1 MLRGH
6 GASAET
12 ASWPGIELSA
22 RSAVAASDSLAVRRD
37 ESGRVVLAVVAD
49 AVLFGRRSLAAEL
62 SCPADAST
70 AELVLAGYERWG
82 REVPDRLLGRFA
94 FVVVDRRS
102 GSSGDGVFLA
112 VDHAGSRPLSFHV
125 DDDRV
130 VFSSIALALTGV
142 PGVGH
147 ELDLDRLAQH
157 VGLTFHGTRS
167 VIRGVEHVAPGSSV
181 WVSSAGVERTGWW
194 RLEHIVAADR
204 GSLDAHAE
212 ELRDVFDRAV
222 ADALDGYSR
231 LGAQVSGGLDS
242 TSVVATAA
250 RLRPDERIR
259 TYTSVP
265 PSGWVGPQRTGWDAD
280 ERGLVEVLATRYPNL
295 EPRWVESRRLSLL
308 GRYEEMWELGAPPQ
322 RNTMNLIWIHA
333 IGEEAA
339 ADGVDVLLSGAMGNR
354 HFSADGPAWLVEL
367 ARRARLRRLVS
378 EARAWAVSTGRPV
391 SSVLRSELL
400 VPMVPRS
407 IRRRR
412 LTRRGVEGP
421 IDSWLGATA
430 ISEQWRVDPGV
441 RESVR
446 APDDAAL
453 SDWTRRVDDL
463 FDMAPMAAQ
472 VRGVER
478 AMWGFEMVDPT
489 SDRRV
494 VEVAL
499 TQPEWWRRHRGVD
512 RAVVRRAMSDR
523 LPSEIVDRRSR
534 GEQLPDWFDRL
545 VDVREE
551 VTAEVEAA
559 HDHPTSREVIDTAR
573 LRRLVQEWPGPG
585 TPMTSEIG
593 RAYRLALP
601 RAVQM
606 SKYAR
611 WFEQRARRVA
621 AGGSSG
627 VSPGV

>member
-1 MLRGH
+1 MGF
-6 GASAET
+6 E
-12 ASWPGIELSA
+12 
-22 RSAVAASDSLAVRRD
+22 D
-37 ESGRVVLAVVAD
+37 
-49 AVLFGRRSLAAEL
+49 
-62 SCPADAST
+62 
-70 AELVLAGYERWG
+70 
-82 REVPDRLLGRFA
+82 
-94 FVVVDRRS
+94 
-102 GSSGDGVFLA
+102 
-112 VDHAGSRPLSFHV
+112 
-125 DDDRV
+125 
-130 VFSSIALALTGV
+130 
-142 PGVGH
+142 
-147 ELDLDRLAQH
+147 
-157 VGLTFHGTRS
+157 
-167 VIRGVEHVAPGSSV
+167 
-181 WVSSAGVERTGWW
+181 
-194 RLEHIVAADR
+194 
-204 GSLDAHAE
+204 
-212 ELRDVFDRAV
+212 RDV
-222 ADALDGYSR
+222 
-231 LGAQVSGGLDS
+231 
-242 TSVVATAA
+242 AT
-250 RLRPDERIR
+250 E
-259 TYTSVP
+259 
-265 PSGWVGPQRTGWDAD
+265 
-280 ERGLVEVLATRYPNL
+280 
-295 EPRWVESRRLSLL
+295 
-308 GRYEEMWELGAPPQ
+308 
-322 RNTMNLIWIHA
+322 
-333 IGEEAA
+333 
-339 ADGVDVLLSGAMGNR
+339 
-354 HFSADGPAWLVEL
+354 
-367 ARRARLRRLVS
+367 
-378 EARAWAVSTGRPV
+378 
-391 SSVLRSELL
+391 SSVLRSALL

-412 LTRRGVEGP
+412 LTSRGVEGP

-478 AMWGFEMVDPT
+478 AMWGFEMADPT

-573 LRRLVQEWPGPG
+573 LRRLVQEWPGPE

-593 RAYRLALP
+593 RSYRLALP

-611 WFEQRARRVA
+611 WFEQRARRIA
-621 AGGSSG
+621 AGRSPD